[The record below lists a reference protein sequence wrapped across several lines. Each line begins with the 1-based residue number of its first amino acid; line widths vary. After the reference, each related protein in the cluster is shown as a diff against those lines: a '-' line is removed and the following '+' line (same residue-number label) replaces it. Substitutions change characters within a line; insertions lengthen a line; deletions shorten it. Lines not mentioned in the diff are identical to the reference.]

1 MKNAMQIVLKDQSLI
16 EIEVM
21 VKSTT
26 DTFLKVHELQEGIA
40 PLFLEINH
48 QQVNTLLELSKVSP
62 FVLLYFDE
70 TLNFIGASYSLNG
83 FESPFGIST
92 QAKKILVLHYPI
104 SFQLEEVSH
113 LTLIS

>member
-1 MKNAMQIVLKDQSLI
+1 MKNSLQITLKDQTSKKVEAL
-16 EIEVM
+16 
-21 VKSTT
+21 VKKT
-26 DTFLKVHELQEGIA
+26 DYAFIKVHELQNGIT
-40 PLFLEINH
+40 PLFIKIEH
-48 QQVNTLLELSKVSP
+48 QKINTLLELSKVSP

-92 QAKKILVLHYPI
+92 QAKKILLLHYPI

>member
-1 MKNAMQIVLKDQSLI
+1 MKISLQITMKNQTSKKVEA
-16 EIEVM
+16 M
-21 VKSTT
+21 VKKTN
-26 DTFLKVHELQEGIA
+26 DTFIKVHELKEGVS

-62 FVLLYFDE
+62 FVLLYFDDNLQF
-70 TLNFIGASYSLNG
+70 TGASYSLNG
-83 FESPFGIST
+83 FENPFGIST
-92 QAKKILVLHYPI
+92 QAKKILLLHYPI